1 MPLKNIECQT
11 SICPKPKIQ
20 RESTNV
26 CIIVYNIVKLGINKL
41 ICIFGQCVVL
51 LYIYSYTCVTLNAP
65 YCWKAQKSDFQ
76 IGLVLLRIEE
86 DIWERQN
93 SDSAAL
99 KFLNFTVVSRN
110 YAFADKKDCSCFSVK
125 FCGVEIQGTKIQLKS
140 LMTRPI
146 IYIWYDTKYYCVA
159 PI

>member
-1 MPLKNIECQT
+1 MPQKNIECQT

-41 ICIFGQCVVL
+41 ICIFGQCVVF
-51 LYIYSYTCVTLNAP
+51 LYNYSYTCVTLNAP

-93 SDSAAL
+93 LDSAAL
-99 KFLNFTVVSRN
+99 NFLNFTVVFRN
-110 YAFADKKDCSCFSVK
+110 CAFADKKGSCCFSVK
-125 FCGVEIQGTKIQLKS
+125 FCGVEIQGTKIKLKS
-140 LMTRPI
+140 PVTRPI
-146 IYIWYDTKYYCVA
+146 TYIK
-159 PI
+159 